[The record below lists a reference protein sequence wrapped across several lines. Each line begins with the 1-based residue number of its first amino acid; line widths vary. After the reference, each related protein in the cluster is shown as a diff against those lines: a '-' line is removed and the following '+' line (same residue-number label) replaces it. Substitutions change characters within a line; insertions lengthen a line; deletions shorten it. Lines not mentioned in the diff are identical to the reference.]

1 MGRVGEALVYIV
13 EERLLLKK
21 LLLVGG
27 ICLLSLSG
35 CGEPEQ
41 GLQKVRVA
49 VEGTYPPFSYVTPEG
64 ELAGFD
70 IDISRALCTQ
80 AEFDC
85 NLVAQDWDGMIP
97 GLLAR
102 KFDAII
108 ASMSITEERKK
119 RVAFTSKYYA
129 TPARFVHAKGSGI
142 ELDSE
147 GMAGRTI
154 GVQRATTHDHFL
166 TDNYGDQVQIKRYAS
181 QDDAYLDMTAG
192 RLDLLLADAVATKV
206 GFLDKQ
212 EGYEFIGPGFTD
224 PKWFGEGAGIAAR
237 PGDRALV
244 ERFNKAIEAIRT
256 NGVYEQ
262 IQSKYFDFNVYG
274 ETPLSTVH

>member
-1 MGRVGEALVYIV
+1 VKNLLIVGAVW
-13 EERLLLKK
+13 
-21 LLLVGG
+21 
-27 ICLLSLSG
+27 LLSLSG
-35 CGEPEQ
+35 CGETEP
-41 GLQKVRVA
+41 GWQKVRVA
-49 VEGTYPPFSYVTPEG
+49 VEGTYPPFSYVTPDG

-70 IDISRALCTQ
+70 IDIALALCNQ
-80 AEFDC
+80 AELDC
-85 NLVAQDWDGMIP
+85 NLVTQDWDGMIP

-119 RVAFTSKYYA
+119 RVAFTHKYKA
-129 TPARFVHAKGSGI
+129 TPARFVRAKGSDI
-142 ELDSE
+142 QIDPHKMLD
-147 GMAGRTI
+147 RTI
-154 GVQRATTHDHFL
+154 GVQRATTHDQFL

-192 RLDLLLADAVATKV
+192 RLDLLLADATALQF

-212 EGYEFIGPGFTD
+212 EGYEFVGPGFTD
-224 PKWFGEGAGIAAR
+224 PKWFGEGAGIATR

-244 ERFNKAIEAIRT
+244 ERFDKAIEAIRA

-274 ETPLSTVH
+274 ETSPPTSH